1 MTMNFDTRTIIDI
14 IELSSELKKELQS
27 LVDNE
32 LEIFL
37 STDDFTDDDF
47 NKAVYPQIKD
57 ELKSFLKSKLK
68 TIDMQ
73 ILKGIVNLN
82 SVDYKHLVNHITK
95 I

>member
-1 MTMNFDTRTIIDI
+1 MTMNFDTRTIVDI

-27 LVDNE
+27 MVDNE
-32 LEIFL
+32 LVFFL
-37 STDDFTDDDF
+37 STDNLTDEDF
-47 NKAVYPQIKD
+47 NNAIYPQIKD

-73 ILKGIVNLN
+73 ILKGMVNLN
-82 SVDYKHLVNHITK
+82 EVDYKHLVNHITK